1 MARACFVLQRLE
13 VAVTSDANHK
23 RRNEGMSLTREQVCE
38 LTSKKLSQKAA
49 ALQGVRA
56 TVGLDG
62 FVDEIIAVVDKR
74 HGPGTQYEAVR
85 TIDGFGQKILGAA
98 GQSSNYELVIKQRKL
113 GGNGPIMANALAAM
127 GLAVTYI
134 GNLGYP
140 TIDPVFEDLA
150 KRAKVISIA
159 DPGHTDALEFE
170 DGKLMLGKHET
181 LGQVNWDNL
190 LSRVGE
196 DQLKELMGGA
206 HLIGMVNWTML
217 PHMSRIWAR
226 LLDEVIPRAERN
238 SRKLFIDLADPEK
251 RTHGDILDALKLL
264 SRFQDQVDVVL
275 GLNLKESL
283 EVADVLGLPGAADA
297 EGAILE
303 NAQAIRQ
310 KLGLECV
317 VIHPRRGAAAATA
330 DESARF
336 AGPFVQQPR
345 ISTGAGDHFNAG
357 FCLGRVLGF
366 SLLESLCTGCAT
378 SGYYVRTAESPS
390 ARKLSE
396 FVAKLP
402 PPQA

>member
-1 MARACFVLQRLE
+1 MAL
-13 VAVTSDANHK
+13 S
-23 RRNEGMSLTREQVCE
+23 REQVCE
-38 LTSKKLSQKAA
+38 LASRKLAA
-49 ALQGVRA
+49 KISALGGINA

-74 HGPGTQYEAVR
+74 HGPGSQYDAVK

-127 GLAVTYI
+127 GMAVTYI

-150 KRAKVISIA
+150 RKAKVISIA

-196 DQLKELMGGA
+196 EQLKELMGGA
-206 HLIGMVNWTML
+206 QLIGMVNWTML
-217 PHMSRIWAR
+217 PHMSRIWAKM
-226 LLDEVIPRAERN
+226 LDEVIPRAERN

-251 RTHGDILDALKLL
+251 RTHGDILDALQLL

-303 NAQAIRQ
+303 NAQAIRE

-330 DESARF
+330 EESAKF
-336 AGPFVQQPR
+336 AGPFVQQPK

-357 FCLGRVLGF
+357 FCLGRVVGMNLE
-366 SLLESLCTGCAT
+366 ESLCCGVAT
-378 SGYYVRTAESPS
+378 SGYYVRNAESPT
-390 ARKLSE
+390 ADQLAA
-396 FVAKLP
+396 FIAKLP